1 MADGQVLGITADD
14 VDSALVKPPAPM
26 LILGAISAA
35 ASLILFVSTTHFA
48 QLIGYLLGTF
58 VTILAI
64 SLFRRGDAR
73 RSSSPLYSP
82 VAWMNRA
89 AIAVLLTGIVCGMA
103 HIYYLAQ
110 RVSG

>member
-1 MADGQVLGITADD
+1 MVEGQVLGITSDD

-26 LILGAISAA
+26 LMVGAIASL
-35 ASLILFVSTTHFA
+35 ASLILFVWTTHFA
-48 QLIGYLLGTF
+48 QLIGYVLGTF

-82 VAWMNRA
+82 VPWMNRV
-89 AIAVLLTGIVCGMA
+89 AIAVLLIGIVCGVV

-110 RVSG
+110 RVTG